1 MVTSVEPSACTLEGQ
16 LLDMPL
22 VYDSDGGRSKD
33 LPKFGESG
41 KDLWMVRDRKRAHL
55 LFKVRDLF
63 SGPCADPDIVGVSK
77 IYWERRVVRICQFSE
92 RGCSDVG
99 RRVWIQGGDVV
110 GELHHCRV
118 SYVRDCG
125 VFAPADHVELCVGF
139 STEGAG
145 ERFGVG
151 LWDTLDR
158 LGAVVYPII
167 DQAGDLCS
175 FGV

>member
-1 MVTSVEPSACTLEGQ
+1 M
-16 LLDMPL
+16 
-22 VYDSDGGRSKD
+22 
-33 LPKFGESG
+33 
-41 KDLWMVRDRKRAHL
+41 
-55 LFKVRDLF
+55 
-63 SGPCADPDIVGVSK
+63 
-77 IYWERRVVRICQFSE
+77 
-92 RGCSDVG
+92 
-99 RRVWIQGGDVV
+99 

-175 FGV
+175 FGE